1 LKRSSDRK
9 KKAKEKLRS
18 KKGKNKKKKKLLRAT
33 LDLKQQ
39 ARKYQ
44 KKIKKIVKLRNTSD
58 PTKLSYLW
66 FASAQRQKAKQ
77 ASSNPVTTP
86 SRQQQKQAS
95 KPSLRLSVARSLAGA
110 VLRPERHRRCTFAPD
125 VFGVLNEFGTPF

>member
-9 KKAKEKLRS
+9 KKGQRKAQKQKR
-18 KKGKNKKKKKLLRAT
+18 KKQKKKKLLRAT

-86 SRQQQKQAS
+86 SRQQQKEAS
-95 KPSLRLSVARSLAGA
+95 KPSLRLSVGRSLAGT
-110 VLRPERHRRCTFAPD
+110 VLWPERHRRCTFAPD
-125 VFGVLNEFGTPF
+125 AFGVLNEFWTPF